1 MIDIYSVAEVVIL
14 ILDTLVAFGCF
25 ASALT
30 GCTACRNY
38 GKYHYVEEDEYD
50 QLYYKHIEE
59 GGDAKDLDWLSEPL
73 LSGEEHYHDD
83 SVRNSSRS
91 EAENEAAAA
100 MPRRRKKQGD
110 QDSGNGS
117 SSGGGGVSRDTQ
129 RDRGEG
135 RGRGGGGIDSSKRR
149 TVGREEE
156 YNFQHQQLG
165 GSMQYQEDEG
175 ESSATEHSATDDEDL
190 YDENSTL

>member
-1 MIDIYSVAEVVIL
+1 
-14 ILDTLVAFGCF
+14 
-25 ASALT
+25 
-30 GCTACRNY
+30 
-38 GKYHYVEEDEYD
+38 
-50 QLYYKHIEE
+50 
-59 GGDAKDLDWLSEPL
+59 
-73 LSGEEHYHDD
+73 
-83 SVRNSSRS
+83 
-91 EAENEAAAA
+91 

-156 YNFQHQQLG
+156 YNFRYQQLG